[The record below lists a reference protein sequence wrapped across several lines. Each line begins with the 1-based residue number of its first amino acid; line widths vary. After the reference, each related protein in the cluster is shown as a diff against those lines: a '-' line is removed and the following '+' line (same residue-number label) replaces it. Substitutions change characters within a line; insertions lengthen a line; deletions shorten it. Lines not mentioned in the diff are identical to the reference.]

1 MKIRLSLLALAGALL
16 VAPVH
21 LQAAEKEPET
31 ELGNKMDAMGS
42 AFRALRRQIKDPSKN
57 ADSLAKLATIKENAQ
72 ASMKLEPAKTA
83 TVPAGDRKKFVS
95 DYQARMK
102 EFIALTDKVEK
113 ALKANDNAEAEKLL
127 GAMADAQKKGHADFQ
142 KKKEK
147 KA

>member
-42 AFRALRRQIKDPSKN
+42 AFRALRRQVKDSSKN
-57 ADSLAKLATIKENAQ
+57 ADSLAKVATIKENAQ
-72 ASMKLEPAKTA
+72 ASLKLDPAKAA
-83 TVPAGDRKKFVS
+83 TVPAGERKKFVS

-102 EFIALTDKVEK
+102 EFIGLADKLEK

-127 GAMADAQKKGHADFQ
+127 GVMADAQKKGHADFQ

-147 KA
+147 K

>member
-21 LQAAEKEPET
+21 LQAAEEPET
-31 ELGNKMDAMGS
+31 ELSNKMDAMGS
-42 AFRALRRQIKDPSKN
+42 AFRALRRQIKDPAKN
-57 ADSLAKLATIKENAQ
+57 EDSLTKLATIKENAQ
-72 ASMKLEPAKTA
+72 ASLKLEPAKKT
-83 TVPAGDRKKFVS
+83 TLPAGEQKKFVA

-102 EFIALTDKVEK
+102 EFVGLVDKVEK
-113 ALKANDNAEAEKLL
+113 ALKANNNAEAEKLV

-147 KA
+147 K